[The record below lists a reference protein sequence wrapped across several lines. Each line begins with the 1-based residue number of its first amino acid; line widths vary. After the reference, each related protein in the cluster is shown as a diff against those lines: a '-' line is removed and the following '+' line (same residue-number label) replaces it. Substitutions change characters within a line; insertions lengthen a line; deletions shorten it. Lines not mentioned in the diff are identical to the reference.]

1 MASFIPMAGHTFAP
15 FLFTGLNEETT
26 MISRLPV
33 RSCSAGEIVIAEGS
47 VNDRIYWVESGE
59 FAVWKG
65 PVNDPRGVQ
74 MAALQ
79 PGECFGEMS
88 VLQGA
93 AASASLVALKPSALR
108 ELRLS
113 DLPETGG
120 IRSQVMLNLARTLV
134 GRLTSTNENLH
145 AKHAAEQAAHRRLLA
160 SLMMVGRILVTLSI
174 YIFLLPVA
182 EWLKP
187 VLPSDSLISFG
198 FIFLL
203 TGMTWGFQRTSGL
216 DRREFGLEAAQWAGQ
231 VWRGIRWTLPWLAV
245 VLGAKWAW
253 VLFHPGEMRVFEPM
267 RAMNASAGPNW
278 TLWAVFAAVYA
289 GLSFAQEYVR
299 AVTQGALAL
308 FYRTAGQPDRGRSLL
323 IANLVFAILHVHL
336 SAVIA
341 VLAFG
346 AGLLWGWIFQR
357 EKSYLAAAASHAVAG
372 VWVLFVVGI
381 PY

>member
-1 MASFIPMAGHTFAP
+1 
-15 FLFTGLNEETT
+15 
-26 MISRLPV
+26 MIARLPV
-33 RSCSAGEIVIAEGS
+33 RICTPGEVVIAEG
-47 VNDRIYWVESGE
+47 NANERLYWVESGE

-65 PVNDPRGVQ
+65 PVNDPQGVQ
-74 MAALQ
+74 VAVLRR
-79 PGECFGEMS
+79 GECFGEMT
-88 VLQGA
+88 VLQGG
-93 AASASLVALKPSALR
+93 AASASLVALQPAALR
-108 ELRLS
+108 ELRLA
-113 DLPETGG
+113 DLPESGG

-134 GRLTSTNENLH
+134 SRLTVTNDSLH

-216 DRREFGLEAAQWAGQ
+216 DRAEFGLNFTRWGAQL
-231 VWRGIRWTLPWLAV
+231 WRGILWTLPWLAL
-245 VLGAKWAW
+245 VLLAKAAW
-253 VLFHPGEMRVFEPM
+253 LGLQPDGGRLFEPM
-267 RAMNASAGPNW
+267 RAMNANAAPAW
-278 TLWAVFAAVYA
+278 DRWLIFALIYT

-308 FYRTAGQPDRGRSLL
+308 FYRTAGQADRWKSLL

-336 SAVIA
+336 SAVFA

-346 AGLLWGWIFQR
+346 AGLLWGWIFRR
-357 EKSYLAAAASHAVAG
+357 ERSYLAAAASHALAG
-372 VWVLFVVGI
+372 VWTIFLVGI

>member
-1 MASFIPMAGHTFAP
+1 MAGLTYAP
-15 FLFTGLNEETT
+15 FLFTGQDEETA
-26 MISRLPV
+26 MIARLPV
-33 RSCSAGEIVIAEGS
+33 RTCAAGEVVITEGS
-47 VNDRIYWVESGE
+47 TNDRIYWVESGE

-74 MAALQ
+74 VALLK

-88 VLQGA
+88 VLQNA
-93 AASASLVALKPSALR
+93 PASASLVALSPAALR

-113 DLPETGG
+113 DLPEASGL
-120 IRSQVMLNLARTLV
+120 RSQVMLNLARTLV
-134 GRLTSTNENLH
+134 GRLTTTNESLH
-145 AKHAAEQAAHRRLLA
+145 AKHAAELAAHRRLLA

-216 DRREFGLEAAQWAGQ
+216 ARSEFGLDFAGWAGQ
-231 VWRGIRWTLPWLAV
+231 AWRGIRWTLPWLG
-245 VLGAKWAW
+245 LLLLAKAAW
-253 VLFHPGEMRVFEPM
+253 MQVHPGEARLFEPM
-267 RAMNASAGPNW
+267 RAMNPGAAPNW
-278 TLWAVFAAVYA
+278 GLWALFALVFAA
-289 GLSFAQEYVR
+289 LSFAQEYVR

-308 FYRTAGQPDRGRSLL
+308 FYRTAGEPDRWKSLL

-336 SAVIA
+336 SAVFA
-341 VLAFG
+341 VLAFI
-346 AGLLWGWIFQR
+346 AGLLWGWIFRR
-357 EKSYLAAAASHAVAG
+357 EQSYLAAAASHAVAG
-372 VWVLFVVGI
+372 VWAIFIIGL